1 MKAWINSVKRNVAS
15 WMLVTPI
22 VLSGSLGLAEETWT
36 GFRGNGAS
44 QAIAASLP
52 LKWEMRG
59 RVEGAWD
66 IRLPGY
72 GQSSPVIWKSRIF
85 VTAVSGDNKET
96 LHLLAIDAKTGE
108 IQWQKQH
115 AATQKVKDSDNV
127 SRGAPTPVVCDE
139 AIYFAFESGDLFAY
153 SHTGDLIWSRS
164 FVDEFGEIKGPHGYS
179 SSPILADDS
188 LVIQVTHAGPSYVM
202 ALNRNDGSTQWKV
215 DHPSQTGWSS
225 PIIAIVGDRKQL
237 IVNSSGSV
245 RAFDLQDG
253 SQVWFLEG
261 LKGNSTASPTLWKD
275 CVLIGSG
282 GEREG
287 GGSRGRG
294 GESTTASSS
303 ATTTAASPPAGN
315 STEASTSASTSTTT
329 ISGSSGASAAT
340 SQGNSGAG
348 NSATGASSTVAT
360 SSATGPRGSVLVRID
375 GKGDVKDSKVVW
387 ASPKVQAGYA
397 SPLVVNDLAFFVNRT
412 GIVQCVDMNSGEE
425 VWNYRLPSAV
435 WASPIAHNDN
445 VVIFCKDGA
454 VVVLAAAR
462 EQRVVAENSI
472 STTDIVYGVAASEG
486 AWIVRK
492 GRGLQRIVASP
503 E

>member
-1 MKAWINSVKRNVAS
+1 MKTWIKSVQRNVAN
-15 WMLVTPI
+15 WMFVTPLI
-22 VLSGSLGLAEETWT
+22 LTGSIGFAEETWT
-36 GFRGNGAS
+36 GFRGNGSS
-44 QAIAASLP
+44 QASAASLP

-72 GQSSPVIWKSRIF
+72 GQSSPVIWKDRIF

-96 LHLLAIDAKTGE
+96 LHLLAVDAKTGE

-139 AIYFAFESGDLFAY
+139 AIYVAFESGDLFAY

-179 SSPILADDS
+179 SSPVLADDS
-188 LVIQVTHAGPSYVM
+188 FVIQVTHAGPSYVM
-202 ALNRNDGSTQWKV
+202 ALNRNDGSTKWKV

-225 PIIAIVGDRKQL
+225 PIVAKVGDRKHL

-253 SQVWFLEG
+253 TQVWFLDG
-261 LKGNSTASPTLWKD
+261 LKGNSTASPTLWND

-287 GGSRGRG
+287 GGPRGRG
-294 GESTTASSS
+294 GESTTASS
-303 ATTTAASPPAGN
+303 
-315 STEASTSASTSTTT
+315 TSASTPANTATSPTV
-329 ISGSSGASAAT
+329 AAT
-340 SQGNSGAG
+340 
-348 NSATGASSTVAT
+348 
-360 SSATGPRGSVLVRID
+360 TGPRGSVLVRID
-375 GKGDVKDSKVVW
+375 GKGDVRDSKVVW

-412 GIVQCVDMNSGEE
+412 GVVQCVDMNSGEE

-435 WASPIAHNDN
+435 WASPVAHKDN
-445 VVIFCKDGA
+445 VIIFCKDGA
-454 VVVLAAAR
+454 VVVLAASR

-492 GRGLQRIVASP
+492 GRGLQRIVATP
-503 E
+503 D